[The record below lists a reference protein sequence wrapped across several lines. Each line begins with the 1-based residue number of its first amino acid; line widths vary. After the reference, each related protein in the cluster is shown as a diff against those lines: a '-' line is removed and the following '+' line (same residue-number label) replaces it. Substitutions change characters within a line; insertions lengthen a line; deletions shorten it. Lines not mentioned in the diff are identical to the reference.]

1 MLQERLHQW
10 LVYSPVWLLLL
21 SAGTMAIREVS
32 GEETTRF
39 LVVNPA
45 SPRASDENP
54 GNDDRPLKTIGR
66 AATLVQAGDVVRI
79 HTGVYRET
87 VVITASGTPEKP
99 IRFESAP
106 GAYVVVTGADLMR
119 QWRKEPSPEG
129 ENVFSTDWP
138 HRFLGWSKTGAV
150 PDDEYHRLIG
160 RAEQVIW
167 NGYLL
172 RQVLSREKLTWGT
185 FFADLAEKRL
195 YVQTDNN
202 ADLLT
207 DRGAL
212 EASVRGTLWE
222 VQGDYV
228 QTRGITFR
236 YSANGAQRGMVR
248 LQGRGATVE
257 DCVFEWAN
265 TVGVNFLNEDQAARR
280 CVFRDNGQ
288 EGFSASHAHRLRLI
302 ECIVARNNIKNF
314 DRDWEAGGCKICLS
328 RDVLVEQCHFLNNHG
343 HGIWFDIG
351 NEGCTV
357 RNCLIEENDDAG
369 IFYEISY
376 GLHAHDNVIL
386 FNGFHHNP
394 AAWGA
399 NGGISLSSS
408 PECRIERNLIL
419 GNREGFQFR
428 EQYRQT
434 PRIDVPRDRPA
445 ENIWNH
451 DEHIEHNMIA
461 FSRDA
466 HVWGWFDVSDQ
477 RHWPASVG
485 TKLPLTNDVAEKQ
498 AVSEKPQALSL
509 EQLALKFEGNLYFGQ
524 PSQGT
529 FVWGPAWRNPRRYRS
544 LQEVRKELGLETGQE
559 VASLPFADFH
569 ARDLRL
575 PADHPA
581 IQQGCYPEG
590 KAPGVVLGTL
600 PPKQE

>member
-1 MLQERLHQW
+1 MLQDRLHQW
-10 LVYSPVWLLLL
+10 VIHLPVWLLLL
-21 SAGTMAIREVS
+21 SAGTMAIGEVS
-32 GEETTRF
+32 GEETRRF

-54 GNDDRPLKTIGR
+54 GNDDRPLKTISR

-207 DRGAL
+207 GRGAL
-212 EASVRGTLWE
+212 EASVRGTVWD

-236 YSANGAQRGMVR
+236 YAANGAQRGMVR
-248 LQGRGATVE
+248 LHGRGNTVE

-265 TVGVNFLNEDQAARR
+265 TVGVNFLNEDQAAHR

-314 DRDWEAGGCKICLS
+314 DRNWEAGGCKICLS
-328 RDVLVEQCHFLNNHG
+328 RDVLVEQCQFLNNHG

-357 RNCLIEENDDAG
+357 RNCLIAENDDAG

-408 PECRIERNLIL
+408 PECEIERNLIL

-434 PRIDVPRDRPA
+434 PRIGVPRDRPA
-445 ENIWNH
+445 ENVWNH
-451 DEHIEHNMIA
+451 DEHIGHNVIA

-477 RHWPASVG
+477 RHWPAS
-485 TKLPLTNDVAEKQ
+485 LRAESPSTNDVTEKQ
-498 AVSEKPQALSL
+498 AVTEKPQALSL

-524 PSQGT
+524 PSEGT

-544 LQEVRKELGLETGQE
+544 LQDVRKDLGLETGQE

-581 IQQGCYPEG
+581 IQQGCYPGG
-590 KAPGVVLGTL
+590 KVPGVVLGTL